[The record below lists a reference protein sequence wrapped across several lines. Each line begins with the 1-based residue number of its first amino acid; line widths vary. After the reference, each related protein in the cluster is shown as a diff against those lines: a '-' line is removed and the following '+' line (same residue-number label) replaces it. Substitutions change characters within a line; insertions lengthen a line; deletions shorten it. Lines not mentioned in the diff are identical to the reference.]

1 MNRGIELEKEYNK
14 SPSGAKRARMLN
26 RISSYE
32 VEIRKGSVL
41 WSMTDMFNFLFYIST
56 DSEKTSTLRG
66 KKSQLFSL
74 LQGISVLII
83 NLHKTRCRNSGL
95 YTWLLTTFRFDLWV
109 LAQRP
114 TAAKSASRNQYSSNT
129 DQGIWGNGHCGPA
142 KGRELYDW
150 NPETE
155 TRDKVASTTLLLQ

>member
-95 YTWLLTTFRFDLWV
+95 YTWLLTTFRFDL
-109 LAQRP
+109 
-114 TAAKSASRNQYSSNT
+114 
-129 DQGIWGNGHCGPA
+129 
-142 KGRELYDW
+142 
-150 NPETE
+150 
-155 TRDKVASTTLLLQ
+155 